1 MVFPIVDGKKCSP
14 IGLTSSKNEKNVNII
29 CLLTSQLRGL
39 RSVRAFKIELQIEL
53 LVLRR
58 GVNRSACK
66 QGRQPGELP
75 YDRDTVACRK
85 IRMKPLKRPYHNTL
99 WRHLLFKEYFFT
111 HNLKH
116 LYGKNIGFLFFTL
129 YEWSLRKQ
137 PINHDATNGS
147 TRNDVWETSTDIP

>member
-1 MVFPIVDGKKCSP
+1 MDGKKCSP
-14 IGLTSSKNEKNVNII
+14 TGLTSSKNVKNVNII

-99 WRHLLFKEYFFT
+99 
-111 HNLKH
+111 
-116 LYGKNIGFLFFTL
+116 
-129 YEWSLRKQ
+129 
-137 PINHDATNGS
+137 
-147 TRNDVWETSTDIP
+147 